1 MDSDLE
7 FTQLVRKSGIVFTTN
22 LGQGQEEWVLA
33 IATPTLSK
41 TQVATQADLV
51 AAGFIKVDALKRLE
65 AERER
70 LLELLKAADEQRQAM
85 IADKHAREAELRAFE
100 EARAREREEL
110 EARARRGEVW
120 KKAELEGVTAR
131 TRGEALDQNPYAEH
145 GDDVAKEGHQ
155 AWRHGW
161 RLRDVLLDLNL
172 RLKEAQGAIAAR
184 DQLLATLQ
192 AEQTTARAA
201 LGQAEAQAAA
211 AEHEAATLRAQLAAA
226 SGRAGQL
233 DATLRT
239 IWAEAPHSPTCALW
253 TAAAA
258 EGKASVVSCDCW
270 RSRPTGAP
278 TKS

>member
-51 AAGFIKVDALKRLE
+51 AAGFIKVEALKRLE

-85 IADKHAREAELRAFE
+85 IAEKQAREQELRGFE
-100 EARAREREEL
+100 AARAREREEL
-110 EARARRGEVW
+110 EARARRGEAW

-131 TRGEALDQNPYAEH
+131 TRGEALEANPYEEA
-145 GDDVAKEGHQ
+145 GDDAAREGHQ

-161 RLRDVLLDLNL
+161 RLRDVLLDLSAK
-172 RLKEAQGAIAAR
+172 LKDTQGELAAREAQVRTLADEAEAAR
-184 DQLLATLQ
+184 RELMAGQGRVAVSEQEAAALRTQLAG
-192 AEQTTARAA
+192 ATARVER
-201 LGQAEAQAAA
+201 LE
-211 AEHEAATLRAQLAAA
+211 
-226 SGRAGQL
+226 
-233 DATLRT
+233 DALRT
-239 IWAEAPHSPTCALW
+239 IWAEAPHSPACALW

-258 EGKASVVSCDCW
+258 DGTASVVSCNCW
-270 RSRPTGAP
+270 RSRLAKG
-278 TKS
+278 

>member
-1 MDSDLE
+1 MDSDQE

-51 AAGFIKVDALKRLE
+51 AAGFIKVEALKRLE

-85 IADKHAREAELRAFE
+85 IADKQAREAE
-100 EARAREREEL
+100 ARDRDAAWAKEREEL
-110 EARARRGEVW
+110 DVRTRRGEAW

-131 TRGEALDQNPYAEH
+131 TRGEALEANPHAEA
-145 GDDVAKEGHQ
+145 GDEVEREAHQ

-161 RLRDVLLDLNL
+161 RLRDVLLDLNV

-184 DQLLATLQ
+184 DALLATIQGEQ
-192 AEQTTARAA
+192 AQARIAQAQADARAM
-201 LGQAEAQAAA
+201 AAD
-211 AEHEAATLRAQLAAA
+211 HEAATLRGQLAGATQ
-226 SGRAGQL
+226 RVEKL
-233 DATLRT
+233 EDALRT
-239 IWAEAPHSPTCALW
+239 IWAEAPHGATCALW

-258 EGKASVVSCDCW
+258 EGKASVVACDCW
-270 RSRPTGAP
+270 RSRLTR
-278 TKS
+278 T

>member
-1 MDSDLE
+1 MDSDPE

-22 LGQGQEEWVLA
+22 VGQGQEEWVLA

-51 AAGFIKVDALKRLE
+51 AAGFIKVEALKRLE

-85 IADKHAREAELRAFE
+85 IADKHAREAELRTLE
-100 EARAREREEL
+100 ETHVREREEL
-110 EARARRGEVW
+110 EARARRGEAW

-131 TRGEALDQNPYAEH
+131 TRGEALAANPYVEA
-145 GDDVAKEGHQ
+145 DDEAAKEGHQ

-161 RLRDVLLDLNL
+161 RLRDVLLDLNV
-172 RLKEAQGAIAAR
+172 RLKDAQGALAAR

-192 AEQTTARAA
+192 GE
-201 LGQAEAQAAA
+201 QAAA
-211 AEHEAATLRAQLAAA
+211 RSALTQADARAFATDHEASTLRAQLAAA
-226 SGRAGQL
+226 AGRVEKL
-233 DATLRT
+233 EEVLRT

-253 TAAAA
+253 AIAEA

-270 RSRPTGAP
+270 RSRLARA
-278 TKS
+278 

>member
-22 LGQGQEEWVLA
+22 LGQGHEEWVLA

-70 LLELLKAADEQRQAM
+70 LLELLKAADEQRRTL
-85 IADKHAREAELRAFE
+85 IAEKQAREQALRDL
-100 EARAREREEL
+100 EATRVREREEL
-110 EARARRGEVW
+110 EARARRGEAW

-131 TRGEALDQNPYAEH
+131 TRGEALEANPYEEG
-145 GDDVAKEGHQ
+145 GDDVAREGHQ

-161 RLRDVLLDLNL
+161 RLRDVLLDLNVK
-172 RLKEAQGAIAAR
+172 LKEANATIATRDARIAALEQ
-184 DQLLATLQ
+184 D
-192 AEQTTARAA
+192 AEDGRAGRTEA
-201 LGQAEAQAAA
+201 LGRTAA
-211 AEHEAATLRAQLAAA
+211 AEQEAAGLREQLAGSAA
-226 SGRAGQL
+226 RVERL
-233 DATLRT
+233 EDALRT
-239 IWAEAPHSPTCALW
+239 IWAEAPHSPACALW

-258 EGKASVVSCDCW
+258 DGKANVVSCDCW
-270 RSRPTGAP
+270 RSRL
-278 TKS
+278 TKA